1 LRTVIIFLLLIFTLV
16 GGLAFLAFT
25 SSGNAMLLPHIN
37 TYLKENVDG
46 VKISLSELR
55 LKPNSVAVVAKV
67 NDTIDITAQGPIEI
81 LNKNFNLDYTLHA
94 KEIKSEAIT
103 IQEDIHI
110 NGTAK
115 GNLENIDIT
124 GKGSAFKSN
133 ISYALS
139 LIDKNPKNIKFDME
153 NANIEEILA
162 VTGQKPYAKGFMT
175 LHVDMPELD
184 PEHPQGN
191 ATLKIDKGTL
201 NANMLQKDLNISL
214 PHDTPYSAD
223 FVFTAKGDSIS
234 VEGKVL
240 STLANLKLTNG
251 AYNLKTQNLFSQYN
265 LLIPDLSK
273 LRSLTGTALKG
284 KLRINGQVAHK
295 DGALSASGLTHS
307 FGGETTFSYQGD
319 TLKAKLSNV
328 KTATLLHVLDQP
340 NYANGTTN
348 ANLTLTS
355 LKALI
360 GTFDLQTKG
369 AANTSVIKKVSDIN
383 LGKKFIFNG
392 TTNGQIKNKKVFT
405 KVKMKTTMA
414 NIDMTDMVYDIK
426 PAVLR
431 SKYRIYIPD
440 LGRLK
445 PLTGKRYRGDMHIN
459 GDLTKAKDLVVT
471 GHGKEFDGSID
482 FKLVNDNLKANVK
495 GATVSKVMHMLNY
508 PQVLEAISQA
518 KIDHNI
524 ASGKGK
530 VDASL
535 DNARIL
541 PNTLTKLLKELVKI
555 DLTRERYNNARFLAN
570 ISQKIINFRFDAQN
584 KNSHFKINKGVLNR
598 ISGAINAAVDIRIK
612 NKDLKATIRGTIDKP
627 RIELDASDYLKSK
640 VEKKAERLIEKKL
653 KLPEDKD
660 TEEIKGFIKKLF

>member
-1 LRTVIIFLLLIFTLV
+1 
-16 GGLAFLAFT
+16 LAFT
-25 SSGNAMLLPHIN
+25 SNGNAMLLPYIN
-37 TYLKENVDG
+37 TYLKGNVEG
-46 VKISLSELR
+46 AKISLSELK
-55 LKPNSVAVVAKV
+55 LKPNSVMVVAKV
-67 NDTIDITAQGPIEI
+67 NDAIDVTAQGPIEI
-81 LNKNFNLDYTLHA
+81 LNENFNLDYTLHA
-94 KEIKSEAIT
+94 KEIKSEAIM
-103 IQEDIHI
+103 IQGDIHI

-115 GNLENIDIT
+115 GNFENIDIT

-139 LIDKNPKNIKFDME
+139 LIDKNPKNIKFDIK
-153 NANIEEILA
+153 NASIKEILA
-162 VTGQKPYAKGFMT
+162 VADQKPYAKGFMT

-201 NANMLQKDLNISL
+201 NANILQKYLNISL
-214 PHDTPYSAD
+214 PHDAPYSAD
-223 FVFTAKGDSIS
+223 FVSTAKGDSIT

-240 STLANLKLTNG
+240 STLANLKLSNG
-251 AYNLKTQNLFSQYN
+251 IYNLKTKNLLSQYD
-265 LLIPDLSK
+265 LLIPSLSK
-273 LRSLTGTALKG
+273 LRSLTGGTALKG

-295 DGALSASGLTHS
+295 DNVLSVSGLTHS

-319 TLKAKLSNV
+319 TLNAKLSNV
-328 KTATLLHVLDQP
+328 KTAALLHTLDQP

-348 ANLTLTS
+348 GNLTLTS
-355 LKALI
+355 LKALT
-360 GTFDLQTKG
+360 GTFDLQSKG

-414 NIDMTDMVYDIK
+414 NIDMTEMVYDIK

-440 LGRLK
+440 MGKLK
-445 PLTGKRYRGDMHIN
+445 PLTGKRYRGDMRIN

-471 GHGKEFDGSID
+471 GHGKEFGGSID

-508 PQVLEAISQA
+508 PQVLEAVSQA

-530 VDASL
+530 VDVSL
-535 DNARIL
+535 DNTRIL
-541 PNTLTKLLKELVKI
+541 PNTLTKLLKELFKI
-555 DLTRERYNNARFLAN
+555 DLARERYNNAKFLAN
-570 ISQKIINFRFDAQN
+570 ISKKIINFRFNAQN
-584 KNSHFKINKGVLNR
+584 ENSHFKINKGLLNR
-598 ISGAINAAVDIRIK
+598 ISGAINAVVDIKIK
-612 NKDLKATIRGTIDKP
+612 DKDLKATIQGTVNKP
-627 RIELDASDYLKSK
+627 RIKFDASDYLRSK
-640 VEKKAERLIEKKL
+640 VEEKGNDLIKKKL
-653 KLPEDKD
+653 KLPEGKD
-660 TEEIKGFIKKLF
+660 TKDIKGLIKKLF